1 MKHRSG
7 QADVAKDKSSE
18 KYKMN
23 MALGLMF
30 LTVFIDLIGFGIII
44 PLLPLYAKEFGAS
57 GLTVGLLLM
66 SYSLMQF
73 FFAPMWGRLS
83 DRIGRRPVLIISL
96 FTSAIGYTIWGFSHS
111 LAMLFLSR
119 IVAGF
124 GNANLAVAQAYI
136 ADVTPEEYRSQG
148 MGMIGA
154 AFGLGFVLGPA
165 IAGIASYFG
174 VHANVL
180 GFIAAFFSIVD
191 LIFTACCLPEPENRK
206 DGAHN
211 PFSLGAGFY
220 FRTVANKKFA
230 LSLFIIFISTFAFAN
245 METTLVLLTNQY
257 YNFTM
262 AQNSYLFTGLGLVM
276 VLVQGVLI
284 RRIGKKYPDA
294 LLISVGTALI
304 AIGLILTPATHNLVV
319 LCLGLIILAT
329 GSGINNPANSSL
341 LSKLAPKEETGG
353 VMGIGQSMSTLG
365 RIVGPV
371 AGGYLFDTMGASSP
385 YWLGASC
392 MLLACL
398 LSFKLPRM
406 QTIVPVVAAAGFR
419 PKATASS
426 PLVVGEDEPNSLPML
441 VIPDTHA

>member
-1 MKHRSG
+1 MQSKSDEELTPEKNSQDSAAAAQNGLSKKQKH
-7 QADVAKDKSSE
+7 
-18 KYKMN
+18 KMN

-44 PLLPLYAKEFGAS
+44 PLLPQYAKMFGAS

-83 DRIGRRPVLIISL
+83 DKIGRRPVLLISL
-96 FTSAIGYTIWGFSHS
+96 ATSAVGYLIWGASTS
-111 LAMLFLSR
+111 LAMLFISR

-165 IAGIASYFG
+165 IAGLASFMG
-174 VHANVL
+174 VHPNIL
-180 GFIAAFFSIVD
+180 GFIAAGFSVVD
-191 LIFTACCLPEPENRK
+191 LVFTAVFLPEPEKRK
-206 DGAHN
+206 NNQHN
-211 PFSLGAGFY
+211 PFSLGLGYY
-220 FRTVANKKFA
+220 FQTVANQKFA

-262 AQNSYLFTGLGLVM
+262 AQNSYLFVGLGLVM
-276 VLVQGVLI
+276 VLIQGGLI
-284 RRIGKKYPDA
+284 RRIGKKYPDSQ
-294 LLISVGTALI
+294 LISVGTALV
-304 AIGLILTPATHNLVV
+304 AIGLLLAPATHNLTV
-319 LCLGLIILAT
+319 LCVALIILAT
-329 GSGINNPANSSL
+329 GSGINNPSNSSL
-341 LSKLAPKEETGG
+341 LSKLSPKEETGG
-353 VMGIGQSMSTLG
+353 VLGIGQSISTLG
-365 RIVGPV
+365 RILGPV
-371 AGGYLFDTMGASSP
+371 AGGFLFDTMGAASP
-385 YWLGASC
+385 YWLGAAC
-392 MLLACL
+392 MAIACA

-406 QTIVPVVAAAGFR
+406 E
-419 PKATASS
+419 KTA
-426 PLVVGEDEPNSLPML
+426 PQ
-441 VIPDTHA
+441 